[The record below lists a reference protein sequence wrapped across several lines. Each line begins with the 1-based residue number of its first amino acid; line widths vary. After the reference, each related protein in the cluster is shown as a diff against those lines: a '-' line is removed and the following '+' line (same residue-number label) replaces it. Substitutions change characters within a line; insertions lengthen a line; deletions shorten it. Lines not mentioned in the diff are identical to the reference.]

1 MASRLEETARACLEA
16 AGLRDIPL
24 LVATSGGPDSMALLY
39 SLATVGPSLGLK
51 LHVAHLNHRLRGAQA
66 TADARYVREAAGRL
80 GLPCTVGSAD
90 VAGARARGE
99 TLEQAA
105 RRLRYQFLAAAAR
118 DCGAPAVALGHTAND
133 QAETVLLHLA
143 RGAGLEGLAAMRP
156 LDAWPFP
163 EQAPGL
169 SVVRPLLALT
179 RPEVEEY
186 CRQRRLRPRRDASN
200 DSLAFRRNVVRHRVL
215 PALAQ
220 VNPRAAEAIGRAAAL
235 LRADADYLHEQT
247 TLAFQH
253 VAREY
258 PWGLALDR
266 RALATLPAALRG
278 RGLQRALVAATK
290 SEIAAH
296 HVEALAA
303 ASAGSV
309 GVQLSLP
316 GDTIAYLDYAT
327 ILIGRAEELPCPLP
341 ALPATTALAVPGETR
356 VGGWCCRAA
365 VGPPGSDAPP
375 AFDTMDDCW
384 SARLDLARVGATLT
398 LRCRRPGD
406 RFQPLGMDQ
415 AKKLQDFLVD
425 AKAPRRWRDRIP
437 LMVAPAGIA
446 WVAGYRIA
454 HWARVTAATREVLEL
469 RLTRN

>member
-1 MASRLEETARACLEA
+1 
-16 AGLRDIPL
+16 
-24 LVATSGGPDSMALLY
+24 MALLY
-39 SLATVGPSLGLK
+39 SIATVGPSLGLK
-51 LHVAHLNHRLRGAQA
+51 LHMAHLNHRLRGAQA
-66 TADARYVREAAGRL
+66 TADARYVLQAAGRL

-105 RRLRYQFLAAAAR
+105 RRLRYQFLAAVAR

-169 SVVRPLLALT
+169 FVVRPLLALT
-179 RPEVEEY
+179 RPEVEDY

-200 DSLAFRRNVVRHRVL
+200 ESLLFRRNVVRHAVL
-215 PALAQ
+215 PALAR
-220 VNPRAAEAIGRAAAL
+220 VNPRAAEAIVRAAAL

-247 TLAFQH
+247 TLAFPH
-253 VAREY
+253 VAREH
-258 PWGLALDR
+258 PWGLQLDR
-266 RALATLPAALRG
+266 RALAALPPALRG
-278 RGLQRALVAATK
+278 RVLQRALVAATK
-290 SEIAAH
+290 GEVTAR

-303 ASAGSV
+303 ASAGSA
-309 GVQLSLP
+309 GVQLNLP
-316 GDTIAYLDYAT
+316 GGAIAYVDYAT
-327 ILIGRAEELPCPLP
+327 ILIGRADELPCTLP
-341 ALPATTALAVPGETR
+341 ALPSTTALAVPGETR
-356 VGGWCCRAA
+356 VGGWCCHAA
-365 VGPPGSDAPP
+365 VGPPGSEVAEDR
-375 AFDTMDDCW
+375 W
-384 SARLDLARVGATLT
+384 SARLDLARVGSTLT
-398 LRCRRPGD
+398 LRSRRPGD

-425 AKAPRRWRDRIP
+425 SKAPRRWRDRIP
-437 LMVAPAGIA
+437 LAAGSAGIA

-454 HWARVTAATREVLEL
+454 HWARVTSATREVLEL
-469 RLTRN
+469 RLVRD